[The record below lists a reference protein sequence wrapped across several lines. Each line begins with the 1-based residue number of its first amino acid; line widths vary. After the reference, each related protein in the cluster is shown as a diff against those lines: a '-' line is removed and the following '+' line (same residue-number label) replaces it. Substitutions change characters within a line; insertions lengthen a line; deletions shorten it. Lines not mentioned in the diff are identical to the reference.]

1 MRNLMARIVF
11 VMGLLGGAGLA
22 HADMKVGV
30 IDLQQLLREAPQA
43 RALRESLEADL
54 EQRKRTLAREEATF
68 TQKQE
73 GFDREAPSLTPE
85 RREQMERELLAAQR
99 ELIRKRRQFE
109 EELQA
114 RRMEGL
120 REIDRSVTR
129 VIRDLAE
136 REGYDLILSEGVL
149 YASQRMDI
157 TAQVIRELQGKTP

>member
-1 MRNLMARIVF
+1 MRSLMARIALG
-11 VMGLLGGAGLA
+11 MGLLCGAGLA
-22 HADMKVGV
+22 QAEIKIGV

-54 EQRKRTLAREEATF
+54 EQRKRTLAREETNF

-73 GFDREAPSLTPE
+73 GFDREAQSLAPE
-85 RREQMERELLAAQR
+85 RREQLERELLAAQR

-129 VIRDLAE
+129 VIHDLAE

>member
-1 MRNLMARIVF
+1 MRSLMARITL
-11 VMGLLGGAGLA
+11 VMGLLGSAGLA
-22 HADMKVGV
+22 HAEMKIGV

-54 EQRKRTLAREEATF
+54 EQRKRILAREEATF
-68 TQKQE
+68 AQKQE
-73 GFDREAPSLTPE
+73 SFDREPPSLAPE
-85 RREQMERELLAAQR
+85 RREQMERDLLAAQR

-120 REIDRSVTR
+120 REIDRGVTG

-149 YASQRMDI
+149 YASRRMDI

>member
-1 MRNLMARIVF
+1 MRMAVAVI
-11 VMGLLGGAGLA
+11 LLGLTSLA
-22 HADMKVGV
+22 HAEMKVGV
-30 IDLQQLLREAPQA
+30 IDLAQLLREAPQA

-54 EQRKRTLAREEATF
+54 EQRKRMLAREETAF

-73 GFDREAPSLTPE
+73 DFDRNVQTLSPE

-120 REIDRSVTR
+120 REIDRNVSR

-136 REGYDLILSEGVL
+136 REGFDLILSEGVL

-157 TAQVIRELQGKTP
+157 TARVIQELQGKAR

>member
-1 MRNLMARIVF
+1 MTMRMAVAVI
-11 VMGLLGGAGLA
+11 LLGLTSLA
-22 HADMKVGV
+22 HAEMKVGV
-30 IDLQQLLREAPQA
+30 IDLAQLLREAPQA

-54 EQRKRTLAREEATF
+54 EQRKRMLAREETAF

-73 GFDREAPSLTPE
+73 DFDRNVQTLSPE

-120 REIDRSVTR
+120 REIDRNVSR

-136 REGYDLILSEGVL
+136 REGFDLILSEGVL

-157 TAQVIRELQGKTP
+157 TARVIQELQGKAR

>member
-1 MRNLMARIVF
+1 MAVAVI
-11 VMGLLGGAGLA
+11 LLGLTSLA
-22 HADMKVGV
+22 HAEMKVGV
-30 IDLQQLLREAPQA
+30 IDLAQLLREAPQA

-54 EQRKRTLAREEATF
+54 EQRKRMLAREETAF

-73 GFDREAPSLTPE
+73 DFDRNVQTLSPE

-120 REIDRSVTR
+120 REIDRNVSR

-136 REGYDLILSEGVL
+136 REGFDLILSEGVL

-157 TAQVIRELQGKTP
+157 TARVIQELQGKAR

>member
-1 MRNLMARIVF
+1 MRSLMARVAL

-22 HADMKVGV
+22 HAEMKVGV

-54 EQRKRTLAREEATF
+54 EQRKRTLAREEAAF
-68 TQKQE
+68 AQKQE
-73 GFDREAPSLTPE
+73 GFDREAPGLTPE

>member
-1 MRNLMARIVF
+1 MRMAVAVI
-11 VMGLLGGAGLA
+11 LLGLTSLA
-22 HADMKVGV
+22 HAEMKVGV
-30 IDLQQLLREAPQA
+30 IDLAQLLREAPQA

-54 EQRKRTLAREEATF
+54 EQRKRTLAREETAF

-73 GFDREAPSLTPE
+73 DFDRNVHALSPE

-120 REIDRSVTR
+120 REIDRNISR

-136 REGYDLILSEGVL
+136 REGFDLILSEGVL

-157 TAQVIRELQGKTP
+157 TARVIQELQGKAR

>member
-1 MRNLMARIVF
+1 MRGLMARIAL

-22 HADMKVGV
+22 HAEMKIGV

-54 EQRKRTLAREEATF
+54 EQRKRTLAREEGLAQ
-68 TQKQE
+68 QKQE
-73 GFDREAPSLTPE
+73 GFDREAPTLTQE
-85 RREQMERELLAAQR
+85 RREQMERELLAGQR

-157 TAQVIRELQGKTP
+157 TDQVIRELQGKAP

>member
-1 MRNLMARIVF
+1 MQAMTVRVAIF
-11 VMGLLGGAGLA
+11 MGLFGLTGLT
-22 HADMKVGV
+22 HAEMKVGV

-43 RALRESLEADL
+43 RALRESLETDL
-54 EQRKRTLAREEATF
+54 EQRKRTLAKEESAF
-68 TQKQE
+68 AQKQE
-73 GFDREAPSLTPE
+73 GFDREAPSFTPE
-85 RREQMERELLAAQR
+85 RREQTERELLAAQR

-149 YASQRMDI
+149 YNSKRMDI
-157 TAQVIRELQGKTP
+157 TAQVIRELQGKAP

>member
-1 MRNLMARIVF
+1 MRSLMARIALVI
-11 VMGLLGGAGLA
+11 GLLGGAGLA
-22 HADMKVGV
+22 HAEMKVGV

-54 EQRKRTLAREEATF
+54 EQRKRTLAREEAIF

-73 GFDREAPSLTPE
+73 GFDREAPSLTAE
-85 RREQMERELLAAQR
+85 RREQMEREMLAAQR

-120 REIDRSVTR
+120 REIDRNVTR

-157 TAQVIRELQGKTP
+157 TTQVIRELQGKTP

>member
-1 MRNLMARIVF
+1 MRSLMARIALVI
-11 VMGLLGGAGLA
+11 GLLGGAGLA
-22 HADMKVGV
+22 HAEMKIGV

-54 EQRKRTLAREEATF
+54 EQRKRILAREEATF
-68 TQKQE
+68 THKQE

-85 RREQMERELLAAQR
+85 RREQLERELLAAQR

-120 REIDRSVTR
+120 REIDRRVTR

-157 TAQVIRELQGKTP
+157 TTQVIRELQGKTP

>member
-1 MRNLMARIVF
+1 MRMAVAVI
-11 VMGLLGGAGLA
+11 LLGLTSLA
-22 HADMKVGV
+22 HAEMKVGV
-30 IDLQQLLREAPQA
+30 IDLAQLLREAPQA

-54 EQRKRTLAREEATF
+54 EQRKRMLAREETAF

-73 GFDREAPSLTPE
+73 DFDRNVQTLSPE

-120 REIDRSVTR
+120 REIDRNVSR

-136 REGYDLILSEGVL
+136 REGFDLILSEGVL

-157 TAQVIRELQGKTP
+157 TAQVIQELQGKAR

>member
-1 MRNLMARIVF
+1 MRMAVAVI
-11 VMGLLGGAGLA
+11 LLGLTSLA
-22 HADMKVGV
+22 HAEIKVGV
-30 IDLQQLLREAPQA
+30 IDLAQLLREAPQA

-54 EQRKRTLAREEATF
+54 EQRKRMLAREEAAF

-73 GFDREAPSLTPE
+73 DFDRNVQTLSLE

-120 REIDRSVTR
+120 REIDRNVSR
-129 VIRDLAE
+129 VIRDLSE
-136 REGYDLILSEGVL
+136 REGFDLILSEGVL

-157 TAQVIRELQGKTP
+157 TARVIQELQGKAR